1 MRQRKILLNVVGL
14 FYNQKEKR
22 QKIKL
27 KFKKTKSDFFYIK
40 IETIDEILENTRRI
54 QDNTIFHDIRQVIE
68 TGGCYAKCQ
77 KERRRRISKFFT
89 IMAAGFAA
97 GGPAVVENGAISF
110 QIVLLD
116 G

>member
-1 MRQRKILLNVVGL
+1 MKKMEIMKN
-14 FYNQKEKR
+14 F
-22 QKIKL
+22 IK
-27 KFKKTKSDFFYIK
+27 T
-40 IETIDEILENTRRI
+40 ETIDEIMENTRRI
-54 QDNTIFHDIRQVIE
+54 QDNAIFHIRQVIE

-97 GGPAVVENGAISF
+97 WGSAVVENGAISF
-110 QIVLLD
+110 QIVLAD